1 MIELDTNNYVKATH
15 LHLKL
20 HINLK
25 GSNDYLLRYLKSPS
39 KKDYLY
45 NQQSKQQQQQQQL
58 HLLKSNRSS
67 TSLSSKLSPTSSKQ
81 FASNDKSSRLLPKKQ
96 LIDQPQKEESN
107 QIVVPNQSI
116 DCDPEIV
123 IILINRMLT
132 SLIKIN
138 DTSTANTPPTRFHS
152 KTPPSIQIF
161 SYLNRLRKF
170 NCLNPTI
177 LLTTI
182 YYIDVLSYNYTCF
195 SLNSWTV
202 HRFLLVATMIAQKA
216 LEDFFYTNDH
226 YAKVGGVSLQEL
238 NCLELD
244 FLQRINWRTIPIH
257 NPNVQQLYYHKLV
270 EMTGKSSASNDD
282 TEYKLT
288 KFIINTEQEHKDQDL
303 SDYEE
308 EEDDEVEDDGF
319 YDSDED
325 DEEGEDED
333 DSEDDSDILDPQH
346 TNGFRGDHE
355 MEDADTV
362 ASEIPPDI
370 PMYKYDSQGFSID
383 GTSSPHLKRRYSSD

>member
-138 DTSTANTPPTRFHS
+138 GPKGN
-152 KTPPSIQIF
+152 
-161 SYLNRLRKF
+161 
-170 NCLNPTI
+170 
-177 LLTTI
+177 
-182 YYIDVLSYNYTCF
+182 
-195 SLNSWTV
+195 
-202 HRFLLVATMIAQKA
+202 
-216 LEDFFYTNDH
+216 FF
-226 YAKVGGVSLQEL
+226 
-238 NCLELD
+238 
-244 FLQRINWRTIPIH
+244 
-257 NPNVQQLYYHKLV
+257 
-270 EMTGKSSASNDD
+270 
-282 TEYKLT
+282 
-288 KFIINTEQEHKDQDL
+288 
-303 SDYEE
+303 
-308 EEDDEVEDDGF
+308 
-319 YDSDED
+319 
-325 DEEGEDED
+325 
-333 DSEDDSDILDPQH
+333 
-346 TNGFRGDHE
+346 
-355 MEDADTV
+355 
-362 ASEIPPDI
+362 
-370 PMYKYDSQGFSID
+370 
-383 GTSSPHLKRRYSSD
+383 

>member
-1 MIELDTNNYVKATH
+1 MMIELDNTYVKATH
-15 LHLKL
+15 LSLKL

-25 GSNDYLLRYLKSPS
+25 GPNDLLLRYLKSPS
-39 KKDYLY
+39 KKDYL
-45 NQQSKQQQQQQQL
+45 QSK
-58 HLLKSNRSS
+58 HVLKPNRSS
-67 TSLSSKLSPTSSKQ
+67 TSLSSKLSPRTTKQ
-81 FASNDKSSRLLPKKQ
+81 QSPNNKSSRPLPKKQ
-96 LIDQPQKEESN
+96 QAGQPREEPN
-107 QIVVPNQSI
+107 QISVPNQCT

-138 DTSTANTPPTRFHS
+138 DTTTSNTPPTRFHS
-152 KTPPSIQIF
+152 KSPPSIQIF

-170 NCLNPTI
+170 NCLNPNI

-182 YYIDVLSYNYTCF
+182 YYIDVLSYNYACF

-244 FLQRINWRTIPIH
+244 FLQRIDWRTIPIH

-282 TEYKLT
+282 TEYKYT
-288 KFIINTEQEHKDQDL
+288 KFVMGVEQEA
-303 SDYEE
+303 SDYDDDAVADEE
-308 EEDDEVEDDGF
+308 EEDEGF

-325 DEEGEDED
+325 EDDED
-333 DSEDDSDILDPQH
+333 DADEEDSEDEENILDP
-346 TNGFRGDHE
+346 HE
-355 MEDADTV
+355 HRHEQDEMKDVDTV
-362 ASEIPPDI
+362 ASEVPEI
-370 PMYKYDSQGFSID
+370 PMYKYDSHGFSID
-383 GTSSPHLKRRYSSD
+383 GTSSPHLKRRYTSD

>member
-1 MIELDTNNYVKATH
+1 MIELDTNTYVKATH
-15 LHLKL
+15 LNLKL

-25 GSNDYLLRYLKSPS
+25 GPNDLLLRYLKTPS
-39 KKDYLY
+39 KKGYLHS
-45 NQQSKQQQQQQQL
+45 QKQQA
-58 HLLKSNRSS
+58 LKSNRSS
-67 TSLSSKLSPTSSKQ
+67 TSLSSKLSPITNRSH
-81 FASNDKSSRLLPKKQ
+81 ASNDKSSRILPKKQ
-96 LIDQPQKEESN
+96 QVVQPPKEESN
-107 QIVVPNQSI
+107 QIMVPIQSI

-132 SLIKIN
+132 SLIKMN
-138 DTSTANTPPTRFHS
+138 DSTTENTPPTRFHS

-161 SYLNRLRKF
+161 TYLNRLRKF

-216 LEDFFYTNDH
+216 MEDFFYTNDH

-282 TEYKLT
+282 TEYKFT
-288 KFIINTEQEHKDQDL
+288 KFIMSNEQEDDEEDVPEQDV

-308 EEDDEVEDDGF
+308 DEIEDDGF

-325 DEEGEDED
+325 EDED
-333 DSEDDSDILDPQH
+333 DAEQQDDEDDDDEDSEEDEDILDPQH
-346 TNGFRGDHE
+346 RIRDHE
-355 MEDADTV
+355 MEDVYTV
-362 ASEIPPDI
+362 ESDVPPDF

-383 GTSSPHLKRRYSSD
+383 GTSSPHLKRRYTSE